1 MLNPSNKQILKEEG
15 DSKYTM
21 VMVIAKRARQ
31 LVDGAKPMVETK
43 SNKPV
48 TIALEEL
55 LEDKIEYSSVDS
67 KGIK

>member
-21 VMVIAKRARQ
+21 VMVISKRARQ
-31 LVDGAKPMVETK
+31 IIDGAEPLVETK

-55 LEDKIEYSSVDS
+55 LQDKIEFSRPEI

>member
-31 LVDGAKPMVETK
+31 IIDGSEPLVETK

-48 TIALEEL
+48 TIALEEFL
-55 LEDKIEYSSVDS
+55 QDKIEFSRPET
-67 KGIK
+67 KGLK

>member
-1 MLNPSNKQILKEEG
+1 MHNPSNKQILKEEG

-21 VMVIAKRARQ
+21 VMVVAKRARQ

>member
-21 VMVIAKRARQ
+21 VMVVAKRARQ

>member
-21 VMVIAKRARQ
+21 VMVVAKRARQ
-31 LVDGAKPMVETK
+31 LVEGAEPKVDTK

-55 LEDKIEYSSVDS
+55 LEDKIEFRSPNTDGL
-67 KGIK
+67 K

>member
-31 LVDGAKPMVETK
+31 IVDGSESLVETK

-48 TIALEEL
+48 TIALEEFL
-55 LEDKIEYSSVDS
+55 QDKIEFSRPEI

>member
-1 MLNPSNKQILKEEG
+1 MLNPSNRQILREEG

-21 VMVIAKRARQ
+21 VMVVAKRARQ
-31 LVDGAKPMVETK
+31 IVDGSEPLVETK

-55 LEDKIEYSSVDS
+55 LQDKIEYSRTET

>member
-21 VMVIAKRARQ
+21 VMVVAKRARQ
-31 LVDGAKPMVETK
+31 IVDGSEPLVETK
-43 SNKPV
+43 SSKPV

-55 LEDKIEYSSVDS
+55 LEDKIEYTKVETE
-67 KGIK
+67 GIK